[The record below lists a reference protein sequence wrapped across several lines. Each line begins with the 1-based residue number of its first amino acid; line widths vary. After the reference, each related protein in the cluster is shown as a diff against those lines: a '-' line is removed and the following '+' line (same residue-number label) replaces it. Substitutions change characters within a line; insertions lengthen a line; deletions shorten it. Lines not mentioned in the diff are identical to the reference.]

1 MPANCTVCRKRLTQQ
16 LEHESE
22 VVLQRIALGKGMHPA
37 DVLQRLNP
45 LCRLC
50 RMIFQ
55 QACEADSDGSE
66 SHATESAEFGQI
78 ASALK
83 QVRRIR
89 TA

>member
-1 MPANCTVCRKRLTQQ
+1 MPVNCSVCRKRLTQQ

-22 VVLQRIALGKGMHPA
+22 VVLQRIALGKGLHPA
-37 DVLQRLNP
+37 DVLNRLNP

-55 QACEADSDGSE
+55 QACEGETPGGDLQLTKSD
-66 SHATESAEFGQI
+66 EFERI
-78 ASALK
+78 AGLLK
-83 QVRRIR
+83 GVRTVR

>member
-1 MPANCTVCRKRLTQQ
+1 MPTNCSVCRKRLTQQ

-22 VVLQRIALGKGMHPA
+22 VVLQRIALGKGLHPA

-50 RMIFQ
+50 RMVFQ
-55 QACEADSDGSE
+55 QVCETDPSSDDANVAKSD
-66 SHATESAEFGQI
+66 EFEQI
-78 ASALK
+78 AGALK
-83 QVRRIR
+83 NVRTIR

>member
-1 MPANCTVCRKRLTQQ
+1 MSCTICRKRLTQQ

-22 VVLQRIALGKGMHPA
+22 VVLQRIAVGKGLHPG
-37 DVLQRLNP
+37 DVLKRLHP

-55 QACEADSDGSE
+55 QVCEPEPSRDDVHQTKSP
-66 SHATESAEFGQI
+66 EFEQI
-78 ASALK
+78 ASLLK
-83 QVRRIR
+83 DVRSVR

>member
-1 MPANCTVCRKRLTQQ
+1 MSCTICRKRLTQQ

-22 VVLQRIALGKGMHPA
+22 VVLQRIAVGKGLHPA
-37 DVLQRLNP
+37 DVLKRLHP

-55 QACEADSDGSE
+55 QVCEQE
-66 SHATESAEFGQI
+66 SSRGDVHQTKSPEFEQI
-78 ASALK
+78 ASLLK
-83 QVRRIR
+83 DVRSVR